1 MSLRIDLSDSVVDSY
16 KTAYSGDCSE
26 QQIYN
31 DYDND
36 WEQQLE
42 QQQCCFPISRVSIL
56 GRGSSATVYKSV
68 LLHKLR

>member
-1 MSLRIDLSDSVVDSY
+1 MSLRIDLSDSVVGSN
-16 KTAYSGDCSE
+16 KIASGDCSE

>member
-1 MSLRIDLSDSVVDSY
+1 MSLRIDLSDNVVDSN
-16 KTAYSGDCSE
+16 KIASGDCSE

>member
-1 MSLRIDLSDSVVDSY
+1 MSLRIELSDSLVENNR
-16 KTAYSGDCSE
+16 ASGDCSD
-26 QQIYN
+26 QQLYN
-31 DYDND
+31 DNDND

-42 QQQCCFPISRVSIL
+42 QQQQQCCFPISRVSIL